1 MNTIQSEYLIIKS
14 DTEQWKY
21 SNFLLVNR
29 MELLGKTE
37 ENFFPNVASE
47 KRPSENSALTSLK
60 VKLRKVW

>member
-14 DTEQWKY
+14 GTEQWKY
-21 SNFLLVNR
+21 SNFLLVR